1 MDVCTSAT
9 AIPEV
14 PVEEAVRS
22 AELRAALRRFL
33 HLSEQ
38 AARDAGL
45 TPRQHLLLLMVKGAP
60 DHSCQA
66 SVGDLGERMQLAQS
80 TVTELVDR
88 AVEAGLVTREHSLL
102 DARYTFVQ
110 LTPTGERRLAHGFT
124 GLFEER
130 AQLLR
135 AIEGIAGADEVLD
148 GGGRIRTSVG

>member
-14 PVEEAVRS
+14 SVEEAVQVAS
-22 AELRAALRRFL
+22 LRAELRRFL

-38 AARDAGL
+38 TAREAGL

-60 DHSCQA
+60 DHSHRA
-66 SVGDLGERMQLAQS
+66 TVTDLCERMQLAQS

-88 AVEAGLVTREHSLL
+88 AVEAGLVAREHSLL
-102 DARYTFVQ
+102 DARVSFVQ
-110 LTPTGERRLAHGFT
+110 LTPTGERRLARVFT
-124 GLFEER
+124 SLFEER

-135 AIEGIAGADEVLD
+135 AIE
-148 GGGRIRTSVG
+148 SVG